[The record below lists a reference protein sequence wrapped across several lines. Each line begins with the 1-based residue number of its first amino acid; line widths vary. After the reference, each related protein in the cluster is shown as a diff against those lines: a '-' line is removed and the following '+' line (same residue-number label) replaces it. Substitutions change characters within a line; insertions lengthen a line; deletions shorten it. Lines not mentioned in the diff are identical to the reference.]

1 MDSENIDQEITAK
14 QQLLQKEIIE
24 KNYDKGSFIN
34 FCLSKRENGDDL
46 NNWTLSELET
56 IVKEFVS
63 SQNVPQSGEEPKAPG
78 EEDINKE
85 NLEKMEKFNAEEPKT
100 FNEKVMNTT
109 GNIKGIYYPGK
120 PNMREIIQEIGVKAT
135 ISAALG

>member
-85 NLEKMEKFNAEEPKT
+85 NLEKMEKFNAEEPK
-100 FNEKVMNTT
+100 
-109 GNIKGIYYPGK
+109 NIFKRNKRRKTKRGRKIK
-120 PNMREIIQEIGVKAT
+120 IK
-135 ISAALG
+135 